1 MSVRGQ
7 PIYDKKYWKKIE
19 QKFNTAEYQEQSHL
33 SILKIFL
40 FSNTSPKFDPI
51 QQNFS

>member
-19 QKFNTAEYQEQSHL
+19 QKFNTAEYQELSHL
-33 SILKIFL
+33 SILKILWKNIIFGKY
-40 FSNTSPKFDPI
+40 F
-51 QQNFS
+51 